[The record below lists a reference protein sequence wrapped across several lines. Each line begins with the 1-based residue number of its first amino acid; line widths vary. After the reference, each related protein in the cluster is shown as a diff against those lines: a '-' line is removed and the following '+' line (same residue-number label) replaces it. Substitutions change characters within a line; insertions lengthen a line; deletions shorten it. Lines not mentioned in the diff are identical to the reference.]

1 MLYAIRGLKTN
12 LLGLLAITS
21 LELLCR
27 IDAVTC
33 DSDTVHVRYAML
45 FKVLGTLGDKYT
57 IKLKDNAIPY
67 SLSTPRHVA
76 IPLREKVKRELGRM
90 ETAGVIS
97 KVTEP
102 TPWCAGMVV
111 VPKRDGTVRIC
122 VNFKV
127 LNGSVLREIFP
138 IPKVDDTLAQL
149 AGATI
154 FSKTDANSGFWQIP
168 LTGISRPLTT
178 FITPYGRYLFNKLPF
193 GISCAPGLF
202 QLRMNKV
209 LEGLEGV
216 VCQMDD
222 VLVFDTTQ
230 EQHDQRLIAT
240 LKRIKE
246 AGVSLN
252 KAKWKLLYAADA
264 LSRAPTSPTTPM
276 EDDSLQD
283 DAEILAATAI
293 SSLPAGKQRVR
304 WYCQNGWPG
313 KHDIESMVKP
323 YWESRCSLT
332 MCNDL
337 LLFDDRIVVPLALQ
351 KETLDKIHEGHQGI
365 DRCRVRAKSA
375 VWWPGLSKQLIQK
388 IQQCHV
394 CVSTSVGR
402 QAPLMVSPTPD
413 YPWQVVGTDF
423 FELDRKHFLVVMDY
437 FSRYAEVVQMNST
450 TTTCTITALKNIF
463 ARHGIPEIVR
473 SDNGPQYSSH
483 EFAAFAKAY
492 QFQHITSSPL
502 FPQSNSQ
509 GERMV
514 QTIKKL
520 FRKSDDIYQGLL
532 SYRSTPLPWCNLS
545 S

>member
-1 MLYAIRGLKTN
+1 M
-12 LLGLLAITS
+12 
-21 LELLCR
+21 
-27 IDAVTC
+27 
-33 DSDTVHVRYAML
+33 
-45 FKVLGTLGDKYT
+45 
-57 IKLKDNAIPY
+57 
-67 SLSTPRHVA
+67 
-76 IPLREKVKRELGRM
+76 
-90 ETAGVIS
+90 
-97 KVTEP
+97 
-102 TPWCAGMVV
+102 
-111 VPKRDGTVRIC
+111 
-122 VNFKV
+122 
-127 LNGSVLREIFP
+127 
-138 IPKVDDTLAQL
+138 
-149 AGATI
+149 
-154 FSKTDANSGFWQIP
+154 
-168 LTGISRPLTT
+168 
-178 FITPYGRYLFNKLPF
+178 
-193 GISCAPGLF
+193 
-202 QLRMNKV
+202 
-209 LEGLEGV
+209 
-216 VCQMDD
+216 
-222 VLVFDTTQ
+222 
-230 EQHDQRLIAT
+230 
-240 LKRIKE
+240 
-246 AGVSLN
+246 
-252 KAKWKLLYAADA
+252 
-264 LSRAPTSPTTPM
+264 
-276 EDDSLQD
+276 
-283 DAEILAATAI
+283 ATAI

-313 KHDIESMVKP
+313 KHDIEPMIKP

-332 MCNDL
+332 MCNNL
-337 LLFDDRIVVPLALQ
+337 LLFNDRIVVPLALQ
-351 KETLDKIHEGHQGI
+351 KETPDKIHEGHQGI
-365 DRCRVRAKSA
+365 DRRRVRAKSA

-423 FELDRKHFLVVMDY
+423 FELDRKHFLVVVDY
-437 FSRYAEVVQMNST
+437 FSRYPEVVQMNST

-509 GERMV
+509 AERMV